1 MADKFTVT
9 GITRGEARQP
19 DGSYVP
25 TVEVH
30 YVTKSDPPIA
40 GVVTMPASAMS
51 DPIRYKADV
60 AAAIAKEVAAH
71 EAVLGL

>member
-30 YVTKSDPPIA
+30 YVTKTTPPIA
-40 GVVTMPASAMS
+40 GVVSMPADAMR
-51 DPIRYKADV
+51 DVARYKAAV
-60 AAAIAKEVAAH
+60 AEAIHKEVAAH
-71 EAVLGL
+71 EAVLSL